1 MEFIVIGLVVLA
13 GLYIAFRPKKVEVE
27 VAPYKIEATPEVTEV
42 ADVAT
47 QAMVESVTPAK
58 KPRAKKAPAKATASK
73 KPTVKKA
80 TTRKPKA
87 S

>member
-47 QAMVESVTPAK
+47 QAMVESVAPAK
-58 KPRAKKAPAKATASK
+58 KPRAKKATAAK